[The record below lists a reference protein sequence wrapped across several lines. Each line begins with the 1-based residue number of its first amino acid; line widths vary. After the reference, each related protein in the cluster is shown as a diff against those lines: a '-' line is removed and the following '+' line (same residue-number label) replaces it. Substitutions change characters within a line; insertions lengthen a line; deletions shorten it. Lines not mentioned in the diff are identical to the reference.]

1 MEMKQ
6 KEISSSIVTTIISG
20 HVSNI
25 WDYNCQNIKLIN
37 PFDEKIKLKNII
49 NVFY

>member
-1 MEMKQ
+1 MKEMKE
-6 KEISSSIVTTIISG
+6 KTSSSIVTTTISG
-20 HVSNI
+20 HVSNT
-25 WDYNCQNIKLIN
+25 WDYNCQNIKFIN